1 MERERERVTSPLLTL
16 ISNLRM
22 HLFVF
27 FFFFF
32 FCQFTYLLYNV
43 SYLFLY
49 LFNLLF
55 VFNLVVLTDDSLV
68 ESMIWLFD

>member
-16 ISNLRM
+16 ISNLRIR
-22 HLFVF
+22 LF
-27 FFFFF
+27 FFFVG
-32 FCQFTYLLYNV
+32 QFTYLLYNV

-68 ESMIWLFD
+68 ESMIWLLD